1 MIKSRVIISR
11 IIIIIII
18 NRISL
23 STGQQVEGKIKR
35 STPETGRLLNG
46 RPTSIS
52 VIEVEYEFEE
62 WMCCRVVAVVMYGA
76 HHVRKKKTE
85 N

>member
-1 MIKSRVIISR
+1 MIKSRVIITR
-11 IIIIIII
+11 IIIII

-23 STGQQVEGKIKR
+23 SLSTGQQAEGKIKR

-52 VIEVEYEFEE
+52 VIEVEFEFEE
-62 WMCCRVVAVVMYGA
+62 WMCCRVIAVVMYGA